1 MRKQLDDDFQNM
13 QDI

>member
-1 MRKQLDDDFQNM
+1 MRKQLDDDFQNV